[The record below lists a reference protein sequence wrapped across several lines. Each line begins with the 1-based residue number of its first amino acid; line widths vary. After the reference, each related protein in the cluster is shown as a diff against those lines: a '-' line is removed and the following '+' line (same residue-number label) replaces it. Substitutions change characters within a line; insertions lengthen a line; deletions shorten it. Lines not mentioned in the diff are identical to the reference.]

1 MYATQKIGIVSASN
15 TGEEV
20 EQVIEGLH
28 TVNVTHCSALLLF
41 QGSWMRAGQWPQSS
55 DVL

>member
-15 TGEEV
+15 TGEEI